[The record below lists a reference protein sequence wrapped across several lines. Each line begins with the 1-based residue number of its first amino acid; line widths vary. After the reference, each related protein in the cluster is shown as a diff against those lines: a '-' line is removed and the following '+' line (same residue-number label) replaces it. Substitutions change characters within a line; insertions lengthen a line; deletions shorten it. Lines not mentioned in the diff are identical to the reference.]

1 MVRGSERYHLGGLTI
16 YGRLRWCEC
25 LWPIPET
32 IPGHRNSIREKYPR
46 SPFRKAWRQPLSE
59 NAKLRQSPLELGY
72 IAESWKTGHDN
83 DLLQARFSHTYSR
96 FARRRHIPRTFLLPS
111 YRCQPQ
117 VSPAKG

>member
-25 LWPIPET
+25 LWPIPDT
-32 IPGHRNSIREKYPR
+32 IPGHLYSIREKYPR

-83 DLLQARFSHTYSR
+83 DSLQARFSHRSEERRVGKACVSTCRSR
-96 FARRRHIPRTFLLPS
+96 
-111 YRCQPQ
+111 C
-117 VSPAKG
+117 SPYH